1 MVWWFIDQ
9 VRVNELLHGKSIPVT
24 LLEKQKFPNGMIL
37 SNLKDRNLNSTVAI
51 HANWNERAL

>member
-1 MVWWFIDQ
+1 